1 MSAERCAVRPRASV
15 ATAMPALKGLV
26 VVLTL
31 LATAACNEADPIG
44 EVLPPDGTPTRTGE
58 PLTIAAAGD
67 ICEEGELVSGCAA
80 TAALVEEEE
89 PDLVL
94 ALGDSQYENGKLRDF
109 EEFYDANWGRFKDIT
124 LPAPGNHDKYGRS
137 GYDEYFGKPQHY
149 MTDLGDWR
157 VLSVDSNSVDEGE
170 EFIEEELPSDDTEI
184 VFWHHARYSSGT
196 DHGSINAVDPLWDAA
211 RDGGACLV
219 LYAHDHLYERGV
231 TDGVAWFLVGTG
243 GAEQHDDFIE
253 QEPVDGSEKAIA
265 EEIGL
270 LFVTLEPNA
279 AYTFEFVSTDGDVL
293 DSGSG
298 ECAS

>member
-1 MSAERCAVRPRASV
+1 MSAERCAVRPRGSV

-31 LATAACNEADPIG
+31 LATAACNDPDPIG
-44 EVLPPDGTPTRTGE
+44 EVPPPNGTPTRTGE

-67 ICEEGELVSGCAA
+67 ICERGELVSGCAA
-80 TAALVEEEE
+80 TADLVEEEE

-94 ALGDSQYENGKLRDF
+94 ALGDSQYENGKPSDF
-109 EEFYDANWGRFKDIT
+109 EEFYDPNWGRFKDIT

-137 GYDEYFGKPQHY
+137 GYDEYFDKPQHY

-270 LFVTLEPNA
+270 LFVTLEPDA
-279 AYTFEFVSTDGDVL
+279 AYTFEFVSADGDVL